1 VWFLGQ
7 TSCVLMAIAIKH
19 PCFLLLLLLLLRLL
33 VGCRGLKVIQEK
45 NVLGSHHL
53 SKCLPGMDV
62 WTEFNLTESEAVVAG
77 GLSCHL
83 FYSQRHQVSVNDH
96 RGIPEGVKCENTE
109 WCDDTWCTTVCKR
122 GTVHVPSWLQHAHKF
137 QHKLSASLPFCYS
150 SWLGSHNSAIT
161 LADGYGNL
169 DPVYESMFE
178 YISWL
183 APPGSSS
190 TLRTNDQFFS
200 LTDQLL
206 MGVRMI
212 EIDTHWVKG
221 RLRVA
226 HCGGLHVEALN
237 RIVEALNVVAKIL
250 GYNLRWDTET
260 VGCDPSLSS
269 IPAQYQRT
277 FKDAL
282 QEIKSWMKDPENS
295 EQFLIIYLDDEPD
308 LETWG
313 VVPIMIR
320 DILDIFEIHEIFTP
334 TDRLQYLQWPSVSE
348 MLKQGF
354 RVIFVSST
362 DFRQSMSSLI
372 FPRGEQMCGW
382 FEPGLR
388 DMRIVPPKCYYQ
400 KQKDNKY
407 FYQGSLIR
415 TPSCEIQYGP
425 LNCDFVWK
433 SENKPILD
441 ESDLPEVLS
450 CGLNAPSPDLLTP
463 SRSEAAVWTW
473 APGYPLFNLSG
484 CLSCTFISASDGR
497 WRNGCCEEVKDLP
510 IACKASTSL
519 DNFYSSEWILNF
531 TGKCSNSSIFD
542 PPRHP
547 KENFALKMELGKS
560 MMPSAIINA
569 EKFLP
574 L

>member
-1 VWFLGQ
+1 
-7 TSCVLMAIAIKH
+7 MAIASGDR
-19 PCFLLLLLLLLRLL
+19 CVLLLLLL
-33 VGCRGLKVIQEK
+33 VACRGLKVNKENNI
-45 NVLGSHHL
+45 VVTHDL
-53 SKCLPGMDV
+53 SKCFIGKDV
-62 WTEFNLTESEAVVAG
+62 WAGFNLTESEAVVAG
-77 GLSCHL
+77 GLSCHV
-83 FYSQRHQVSVNDH
+83 FDPQRHQVSAISH
-96 RGIPEGVKCENTE
+96 RGIPEGIICEENE
-109 WCDDTWCTTVCKR
+109 WCDDTWCSTVCKR
-122 GTVHVPSWLQHAHKF
+122 GTVQVPTWLQHAHKF

-150 SWLGSHNSAIT
+150 IWLGSHNSAIT

-183 APPGSSS
+183 TPPGSSS

-212 EIDTHWVKG
+212 EIDTHWVQG

-237 RIVEALNVVAKIL
+237 KIVEALNVVAKIL

-269 IPAQYQRT
+269 IPARYQRT
-277 FKDAL
+277 LKDAL
-282 QEIKSWMKDPENS
+282 QEIKSWMDSSDNN

-313 VVPIMIR
+313 VVPIIIR
-320 DILDIFEIHEIFTP
+320 DILDIFEMNEIFTP
-334 TDRLQYLQWPSVSE
+334 TDRLRYEQWPSVSE
-348 MLKQGF
+348 MLEQGF

-362 DFRQSMSSLI
+362 DFGQSMNSLI
-372 FPRGEQMCGW
+372 FPRGEQMCDW
-382 FEPGLR
+382 FEPGLGQ
-388 DMRIVPPKCYYQ
+388 MRIVPPQCSYQ
-400 KQKDNKY
+400 KQKDNKF

-433 SENKPILD
+433 SENKPILE
-441 ESDLPEVLS
+441 ESDLRNVLN

-473 APGYPLFNLSG
+473 APDYPLLNVSG

-497 WRNGCCEEVKDLP
+497 WRNGCCEEVGDLP
-510 IACKASTSL
+510 IACKASESFENYFAT
-519 DNFYSSEWILNF
+519 EWILGF
-531 TGKCSNSSIFD
+531 SRECTNSSIFD

-560 MMPSAIINA
+560 KMPGAIINA
-569 EKFLP
+569 EKILP
-574 L
+574 V